1 MSPRTRVIAVFL
13 LAIALPALAVAVFA
27 FGQAGVIWLTIAVL
41 AAVLAFAVIG
51 SRIATAHL
59 QPQVEELAQ
68 QRRRLRESIRR
79 TGQTLASNL
88 DRPTLL
94 EVALRTA
101 VDGLHADRG
110 RLVARAAPAEP
121 LTEIQAIGAMAGLE
135 AAVREAETAALRD
148 GGVGEARS
156 GNTCLASAALG
167 HGNPLNPRAQQSG
180 RLYGLMTVGRER
192 NPFTDEERDLLR
204 LLAAQATLALENVE
218 LHHQVR
224 RQAVTDEL
232 TGLGNYARFQELLA
246 TESEQVKRYGD
257 PVGLVMLDVDNF
269 KSINDTYGHQQGDAV
284 LRAVARALRETS
296 READSPARYG
306 GDELVV
312 VLPRTDLEGALVI
325 GERVRL
331 AIEQLDVPRL
341 DNGGSLRITASVGA
355 ASSDSGDPEA
365 LVSDADAALYV
376 AKREGKNRTARAQ
389 AETAKVL
396 GG

>member
-1 MSPRTRVIAVFL
+1 MSPRTRFIAVFF
-13 LAIALPALAVAVFA
+13 LAIVVPAVVVAVFV
-27 FGQAGVIWLTIAVL
+27 FGQPGVIGLTLAVL
-41 AAVLAFAVIG
+41 AAVVAFALVG
-51 SRIATAHL
+51 SRIAAAQL
-59 QPQVEELAQ
+59 QPQLEELGQ
-68 QRRRLRESIRR
+68 QRLRLRESIRR

-94 EVALRTA
+94 EVALKTA

-110 RLVARAAPAEP
+110 RLVARAAPGGP
-121 LTEIQAIGAMAGLE
+121 LTEIETIGSMLGLE
-135 AAVREAETAALRD
+135 RAVREAEAAALRD
-148 GGVGEARS
+148 AGVGEMRS
-156 GNTCLASAALG
+156 EETFLASAVLG
-167 HGNPLNPRAQQSG
+167 HANPLNPGAQQSG

-192 NPFTDEERDLLR
+192 NSFSDEERDLLR

-224 RQAVTDEL
+224 RQALTDEL

-246 TESEQVKRYGD
+246 TETEQVKRYGD
-257 PVGLVMLDVDNF
+257 PVGLVMLDLDDF
-269 KSINDTYGHQQGDAV
+269 KAVNDTFGHQQGDAV
-284 LRAVARALRETS
+284 LRAVATVLRETS

-312 VLPRTDLEGALVI
+312 VLPRTDLEGAFVI
-325 GERVRL
+325 GERVRI
-331 AIEQLDVPRL
+331 AIEQLAVPRL
-341 DNGGSLRITASVGA
+341 DNQGALRLTASVGV
-355 ASSDSGDPEA
+355 ASSDSGEKEA